1 MDKRLHI
8 RPYSFRNRM
17 LAALF
22 LCALAACLFSAI
34 GSFVVSM
41 ANLGNEMAASEREA
55 AVYLLGLEQ
64 KTTLDPAEML
74 AMARRENLSLSVVSN
89 PSQHLTD

>member
-1 MDKRLHI
+1 MDKKLRI

-41 ANLGNEMAASEREA
+41 VNLSNEMAANEREA
-55 AVYLLGLEQ
+55 AVYLLGLDQ
-64 KTTLDPAEML
+64 KTTLDPE
-74 AMARRENLSLSVVSN
+74 
-89 PSQHLTD
+89 